1 MSIRVV
7 LADDHAVVRDGLRL
21 ILETEGDIS
30 VVGDVSD
37 GREAVRMARSLSPDV
52 VVMDIAM
59 PGLNGID
66 ATQQMADIDPCPAV
80 VILSMHST
88 AEYVFRS
95 LRAGARGY
103 LLKESAGRDVAN
115 AVRAVHSGRRYLSEK
130 IAAIVTDDYLSRRA
144 ASDSKGPLEAL
155 SGRERE
161 VLQLVVEGKSS
172 AEIAKTIHLSRKTV
186 DTYRSRVMEK
196 LGIDNLPG
204 LVRFAI
210 AHGLTTSE

>member
-1 MSIRVV
+1 MSIRVI
-7 LADDHAVVRDGLRL
+7 LADDHVVVRDGLRL

-37 GREAVRMARSLSPDV
+37 GREAVRMARSLIPDV

-59 PGLNGID
+59 PGLNGVD
-66 ATQQMADIDPCPAV
+66 ATQQIAEIDPRPAV

-95 LRAGARGY
+95 LLAGARGY
-103 LLKESAGRDVAN
+103 LLKESAGRDVVN

-130 IAAIVTDDYLSRRA
+130 IATMVTDDCLSRRA

-210 AHGLTTSE
+210 AQGLTTSE